1 MMRYQDDD
9 AMTFSVNGIPFTL
22 NDIHATNGTCV
33 LTPLQERLART
44 WTYLD
49 EDLPDTADIPDDD
62 EYRVFIDY
70 VRQHRASYAFS
81 DVRRLDFRSAL
92 PDTVM
97 KFPDIDYMTDGGRA
111 HKLDIFLP
119 KDAYLRG
126 DGDIP
131 VIFNIHGG
139 AFFYSFK
146 EIQNAYAAQLASR
159 GFAVVCPNYTL
170 APGGDFLD
178 MLTDVSTALRWL
190 VSNGDGW
197 QLSAEQLFL
206 VSDSAGALLG
216 TFLLACE
223 TNEELSSLL
232 GIDSNHVRFQSVGFT
247 SGMLVYDHLFDA
259 FYPDSGELFE
269 KLRPAF
275 RTLISRLEGTPYERT
290 ESLMR
295 AIAYPPVWLSTSTDD
310 FLENDALY
318 ATMILRSMNCDHELH
333 DLRSVNG
340 KRIPHDYPLMTW
352 DSGSGE
358 LNDAMMAFFREHLSP
373 RTSLT
378 ASV

>member
-1 MMRYQDDD
+1 M
-9 AMTFSVNGIPFTL
+9 
-22 NDIHATNGTCV
+22 
-33 LTPLQERLART
+33 
-44 WTYLD
+44 
-49 EDLPDTADIPDDD
+49 
-62 EYRVFIDY
+62 
-70 VRQHRASYAFS
+70 
-81 DVRRLDFRSAL
+81 
-92 PDTVM
+92 
-97 KFPDIDYMTDGGRA
+97 
-111 HKLDIFLP
+111 
-119 KDAYLRG
+119 
-126 DGDIP
+126 
-131 VIFNIHGG
+131 
-139 AFFYSFK
+139 
-146 EIQNAYAAQLASR
+146 
-159 GFAVVCPNYTL
+159 VCPNYTL